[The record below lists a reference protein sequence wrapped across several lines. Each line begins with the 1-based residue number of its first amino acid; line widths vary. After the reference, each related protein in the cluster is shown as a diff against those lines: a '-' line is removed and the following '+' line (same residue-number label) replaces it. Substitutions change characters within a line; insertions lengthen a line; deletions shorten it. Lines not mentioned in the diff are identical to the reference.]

1 MQQFATTEHIDGQ
14 LAALEN
20 ALADFEAEAERLS
33 LGAVSGDKKS
43 VDALATVHAKIAQ
56 ASTDRS
62 VLTSARAAAAKIEN
76 AATDAEAQA
85 ERAAAMKQAR
95 EIAGQIQ
102 RAAKRVDQL
111 VEEFRAIVIDLPALE
126 QSLHAKL
133 RQAGQPAND
142 GIIGRRG
149 MAGIAITAMAAAD
162 KAASFRPRSTGDFS
176 AVAWDYLTNA
186 EAGDE

>member
-1 MQQFATTEHIDGQ
+1 MQVATTEQIDGQ
-14 LAALEN
+14 LAALEI
-20 ALADFEAEAERLS
+20 ALADFEAEIEHLS
-33 LGAVSGDKKS
+33 LRAVSGDKGS
-43 VDALATVHAKIAQ
+43 VDALATIHGKITQ
-56 ASTDRS
+56 ASHDRA

-76 AATDAEAQA
+76 AATDADAQA
-85 ERAAAMKQAR
+85 ERDAAMVQAR

-111 VEEFRAIVIDLPALE
+111 VEEFRSIVIDLPALE

-149 MAGIAITAMAAAD
+149 MAGIALAAMAAAD
-162 KAASFRPRSTGDFS
+162 KAAAFRPRLTGEFS
-176 AVAWDYLTNA
+176 AVAWDYLTVKDTENV
-186 EAGDE
+186 